1 MGDGRK
7 DLLRT
12 LESVPKMEAGAVNDF
27 AGSACTGLPLGRG
40 GDPAL
45 CSPTMVQVQIAR
57 IGGPEVLRAVE
68 VPSPPLLPDHVRIK
82 VSAAGVNFADVHMRM
97 GLYAEAPRI
106 PFVPGFEVAGVVA
119 EVGPGVRTLRRGER
133 VLAAC
138 HFGGYSSEV
147 VLPAAHVRRTPRKL
161 SDKEAASIPIA
172 FMTAWIALM
181 EMARVRE
188 GDRVLVPGAAGGVGT
203 AIVQLAARAGAQVVA
218 VVGSAE
224 KKEAA
229 RTLGASQAFTYAELD
244 ARDRPDA
251 RDFTTILDARGGPYL
266 KDSMRRLAPGG
277 RVVSYGV
284 SSLVSGRK
292 RSIPHALRR
301 LLQTPLFTPIG
312 LAMANKGVF
321 GLNMLKL
328 FDTEQGMG
336 LLMKAMD
343 GMLVGFQAGLFK
355 AVVAKSFTLAN
366 AGDAHAFLQ
375 ARKNFGKVVLTC

>member
-1 MGDGRK
+1 
-7 DLLRT
+7 
-12 LESVPKMEAGAVNDF
+12 
-27 AGSACTGLPLGRG
+27 
-40 GDPAL
+40 
-45 CSPTMVQVQIAR
+45 MVQVQIAR
-57 IGGPEVLRAVE
+57 VGGPEVLRAIE
-68 VPSPPLLPDHVRIK
+68 VPSLPLLPDHVRIK
-82 VSAAGVNFADVHMRM
+82 VSAAGVNFADVHLRM

-119 EVGPGVRTLRRGER
+119 EVGPGVRTFRRGER

-138 HFGGYSSEV
+138 RYGGYSSEV
-147 VLPAAHVRRTPRKL
+147 VLPGAHVRRTPRKL

-224 KKEAA
+224 KKEAVRA
-229 RTLGASQAFTYAELD
+229 LGASQAFTYAELD
-244 ARDRPDA
+244 VRDHADA

-266 KDSMRRLAPGG
+266 KDSIRRLAPGG

-301 LLQTPLFTPIG
+301 LLQTPLLTPIG

-321 GLNMLKL
+321 GLHMLKL

-336 LLMKAMD
+336 LLIKAMD
-343 GMLVGFQAGLFK
+343 GILEGFQAGLFK
-355 AVVAKSFTLAN
+355 AVVAKSFPLAS

-375 ARKNFGKVVLTC
+375 ARRNFGKVVLTC

>member
-1 MGDGRK
+1 MI
-7 DLLRT
+7 
-12 LESVPKMEAGAVNDF
+12 
-27 AGSACTGLPLGRG
+27 
-40 GDPAL
+40 
-45 CSPTMVQVQIAR
+45 QVQISR
-57 IGGPEVLRAVE
+57 VGGPEVLQAVE
-68 VPSPPLLPDHVRIK
+68 VPSPPLPPDHVRIE
-82 VSAAGVNFADVHMRM
+82 VSAAGVNFADVHMRT
-97 GLYAEAPRI
+97 GLGVEAPRM

-119 EVGPGVRTLRRGER
+119 EVGPGVSTFRRGER

-138 HFGGYSSEV
+138 RFGGYASEI

-172 FMTAWIALM
+172 FMTAWVALM

-224 KKEAA
+224 KKERVRA
-229 RTLGASQAFTYAELD
+229 LGASQAFTYAELD
-244 ARDRPDA
+244 ARDHADA

-266 KDSMRRLAPGG
+266 KDSIRRLAPGG

-292 RSIPHALRR
+292 RSIPHAIRR
-301 LLQTPLFTPIG
+301 LLQTPLLTPIG
-312 LAMANKGVF
+312 LAMGNKGIF
-321 GLNMLKL
+321 GLNMLKF
-328 FDTEQGMG
+328 FDTEQGTA

-343 GMLVGFQAGLFK
+343 GMLDGFQAGLFR
-355 AVVAKSFTLAN
+355 AVVGKSFPLAR

-375 ARKNFGKVVLTC
+375 GRKSFGKVVLTC

>member
-1 MGDGRK
+1 
-7 DLLRT
+7 
-12 LESVPKMEAGAVNDF
+12 
-27 AGSACTGLPLGRG
+27 
-40 GDPAL
+40 
-45 CSPTMVQVQIAR
+45 MVQVQIPR
-57 IGGPEVLRAVE
+57 VGGPEVLRVVE
-68 VPSPPLLPDHVRIK
+68 VPSLPLLPDHVRIK

-119 EVGPGVRTLRRGER
+119 EVGPGVRAFRRGER

-138 HFGGYSSEV
+138 RFGGYSSEI

-203 AIVQLAARAGAQVVA
+203 AIVQIASRAGAQVVA

-224 KKEAA
+224 KKDAVRA
-229 RTLGASQAFTYAELD
+229 LGASQAFTYAELD

-251 RDFTTILDARGGPYL
+251 RDFTMVLDARGGPYL
-266 KDSMRRLAPGG
+266 KDSIRRLAPGG

-284 SSLVSGRK
+284 SSLVAGRK
-292 RSIPHALRR
+292 RSIPHAIRR
-301 LLQTPLFTPIG
+301 LLQTPLLTPIG

-321 GLNMLKL
+321 GLNMLKF
-328 FDTEQGMG
+328 FDTQQGMG

-343 GMLVGFQAGLFK
+343 GMLDGFQAGLFK
-355 AVVAKSFTLAN
+355 AVVGKSFPLSK
-366 AGDAHAFLQ
+366 AGDAHAYLQ
-375 ARKNFGKVVLTC
+375 ARKNFGKVVLIC